1 MLYVGIH
8 RHNDRYYDTTGVP
21 TVPRSKFCS
30 PCTQSMMSA
39 GYGSEKDTGMTMR
52 GGLILPFVA
61 TAVVGTWPDW
71 DAMRAI
77 LTSWRKKCM

>member
-1 MLYVGIH
+1 
-8 RHNDRYYDTTGVP
+8 
-21 TVPRSKFCS
+21 
-30 PCTQSMMSA
+30 MMSA